1 MFCLK
6 ISKWIVAPYKR
17 PERDLPENDVFNNHV
32 SMLRIRSEHA
42 IGFLKGRFHSLK
54 NLRIAIKDGNGHKVA
69 TYWVATCVA
78 VHAFAMQ
85 CEAEE
90 RSDDE
95 SEAVMQDPF
104 IMEGLSS
111 DSDSDRIYHPTERT
125 STTRLQGGKAHRQ
138 QLKEEL
144 FRAKAKQ
151 VERRQLIHTEMRRA
165 QHKR

>member
-1 MFCLK
+1 LFCLK

-125 STTRLQGGKAHRQ
+125 STTRLQGGKAHHSSSRRNVFAQRQ
-138 QLKEEL
+138 NKLSVGNS
-144 FRAKAKQ
+144 F
-151 VERRQLIHTEMRRA
+151 A
-165 QHKR
+165 QR